1 MVNKIIL
8 PENLHSGSARFN
20 APFKDETLDSG
31 EFVPYNIIF
40 IKILGF
46 KSHGEINLNL

>member
-40 IKILGF
+40 IFLVLSPIGK
-46 KSHGEINLNL
+46 